1 MRMTAGALVVLAA
14 AAAWSSRCAQ
24 IHLRSPVR
32 LSSFRAP
39 VPVLPASKALVKAVV
54 ACWVA
59 GGDLGRWLWIVAVLR
74 SGGEA
79 IPTHA
84 AGRSPA
90 VPSGANPSSD
100 FATPPKRR
108 MSDASLLAWT
118 VVAIV
123 IALVVG
129 FFVAVWS
136 ICSDPTEGC

>member
-1 MRMTAGALVVLAA
+1 VLGGLGAILAA
-14 AAAWSSRCAQ
+14 
-24 IHLRSPVR
+24 
-32 LSSFRAP
+32 
-39 VPVLPASKALVKAVV
+39 
-54 ACWVA
+54 
-59 GGDLGRWLWIVAVLR
+59 GYGIVAVLR

-79 IPTHA
+79 TPTHA
-84 AGRSPA
+84 AGRLPA

-108 MSDASLLAWT
+108 MSEASLLAWT

-136 ICSDPTEGC
+136 ICSDPTEWC